1 MTAQTVGRQV
11 KVGTVVCE
19 TKYEDNRHTFGYD
32 CLMKPV
38 NWNTEKNIRLKLER
52 GVSFEEVLA
61 AMSHGALLDVVAHP
75 NTEHYPNQRIYVIR
89 IRGYAYLVPFVE
101 SDKEIFL
108 KTIMPSRIA
117 TKKYL
122 LEGINHEK

>member
-1 MTAQTVGRQV
+1 
-11 KVGTVVCE
+11 
-19 TKYEDNRHTFGYD
+19 
-32 CLMKPV
+32 MKSI

-61 AMSHGALLDVVAHP
+61 AMSHGALLDVVTHP
-75 NTEHYPNQRIYVIR
+75 NIDQYPNQYIYVVR

-101 SDKEIFL
+101 TDKEVFL
-108 KTIMPSRIA
+108 KTITPSRIA

-122 LEGINHEK
+122 LEDTNNES